1 MSYSYAVAKA
11 LLSEGEKDRILAMW
25 LSNDDHAAN
34 VC

>member
-1 MSYSYAVAKA
+1 MAKA